1 MPFQSIMSIALVA
14 LVLALLLGIDYYAF
28 TGLRNIISPAS
39 LLWRRVAY
47 GLYGLTTLM
56 TMAGFVALLV
66 FFSLRN
72 WDWYHTATGLFGW
85 TLTFLVTKLIMVAL
99 LLGYDLLDGGW
110 QLVQRVQSEAE
121 PTSLSRRKFV
131 AQVGLTVASLPFAA
145 MVYGMIKGKYDYKI
159 HRITLRSKDLPEA
172 FHGFTLAQI
181 SDIHSGS
188 FDDHAAV
195 NRGVDMLVGEQPDLI
210 VFTGDLVNELA
221 QEIEPWLSTFGRLE
235 APFGKF
241 STLGNHDYATHVSL
255 DEVAYQRNMQ
265 QLFDY
270 HAQMGFRLLNN
281 ENVRLEKD
289 GQFLSLVGVENWG
302 EPPFPQKGDLDK
314 ALRGTEDAPF
324 RILLSHDPTH
334 FDHKVVPHALPVHL
348 TLSGHTHGMQFGV
361 ETAGIKWSP
370 VKYRYPRWAGLY
382 ESAGQWLY
390 VNRGFGFIGF
400 PGRVGIWPEITV
412 ITLEREA

>member
-1 MPFQSIMSIALVA
+1 MPFQSILSLLV
-14 LVLALLLGIDYYAF
+14 VLAVIALLLGIDYYAF
-28 TGLRNIISPAS
+28 TGIRNLMSSATP
-39 LLWRRVAY
+39 LWRRVAY
-47 GLYGLTTLM
+47 IAYGLTSLV
-56 TMAGFVALLV
+56 ALSGFVGLLL
-66 FFSLRN
+66 FFSTRN

-85 TLTFLVTKLIMVAL
+85 TLTFFVTKLVLVAL
-99 LLGYDLLDGGW
+99 LLGYDLLNGGW
-110 QLVQRVQSEAE
+110 SLVQQVQGEAV
-121 PTSLSRRKFV
+121 PASLSRRKFV
-131 AQVGLTVASLPFAA
+131 AQVGLSVASLPFAG
-145 MVYGMIKGKYDYKI
+145 MVYGMIKGKYAYRI
-159 HRITLRSKDLPEA
+159 HRLTLRSKDLPAA

-195 NRGVDMLVGEQPDLI
+195 ERGVQMLVREQPDLI

-221 QEIEPWLSTFGRLE
+221 EEIKPWLDTFGKMD

-255 DEVAYQRNMQ
+255 DEAAYQRNMQ
-265 QLFDY
+265 QLFRY
-270 HAQMGFRLLNN
+270 HEQMGFRLLNN

-289 GQFLSLVGVENWG
+289 GQHLSLIGVENWG
-302 EPPFPQKGDLDK
+302 EPPFPQKGDLDL
-314 ALRGTEDAPF
+314 ALRGTEEAPF

-334 FDHKVVPHALPVHL
+334 FDHKVLPHPLPVHL

-382 ESAGQWLY
+382 EEAGQWLY

-400 PGRVGIWPEITV
+400 PGRVGIWPEITL